1 MISREKIKNIAKLSM
16 LKFCEEEIELF
27 TETFNERIEYIDGI
41 QRIDTEGVKPT
52 YQVNNNYQYLRE
64 DVIGESFSREEALK
78 NAPNEQFGYFKLP
91 KVLD

>member
-16 LKFCEEEIELF
+16 LKFSEEEIELF

-64 DVIGESFSREEALK
+64 DVIRESFSREEALK
-78 NAPNEQFGYFKLP
+78 NAPDEQFGYFKLP